1 MSRLLLSVSQASAA
15 PRAQIAQSDAKS
27 ASGPQRP
34 PPTNNNNNNNN
45 DEDDSWSVRDAA
57 ACAAVAAA
65 ASAAFVLSRFRVCK
79 ADQIIVKT
87 GALINKTWTGRRTV
101 VWPVIQRHVVVPLS
115 PSTINVVLTAM
126 SKEFLQADLPIDVV
140 VRPADP
146 YKNAEGF
153 ELFCQNL
160 GNGDER
166 QLKAV
171 VLAALEGKLRA
182 IVAQRELVD
191 VFNDARAE
199 CNSMLE
205 DHVRHTLSMLGVD
218 VVSVSIR
225 SMDDENGFFGAHR
238 TRATEGA
245 VLSSDADVAQRRCVS
260 VLAQEE
266 EKRKQASG
274 VAELTQKR
282 LTVEAE
288 QKQIATI
295 NANAQAMKIA
305 ESEMQLAVMKA
316 EARRKSQTAD
326 VDATAAVREQAAV
339 RDAQVQAKERE
350 AAEQRLRA
358 TDLAKVNIRVEAQQ
372 READGDAYAV
382 RARAE
387 AQAAAIRAIA
397 QAERDQAL
405 MKAEGK
411 RAELAAE
418 ADGYAKLLDAYN
430 SNPELAKFVKGNES
444 GLWAKQAEQGAA
456 ALQNLKPTYH
466 VWQSGPSTN
475 KDPLLSLAEQ
485 VMPLAHMVGA
495 KMLPNPQQTL
505 TDVLNAFNHQ
515 KPEA

>member
-15 PRAQIAQSDAKS
+15 PRAQLPEPSS

-34 PPTNNNNNNNN
+34 SNNNT
-45 DEDDSWSVRDAA
+45 EKSSWSVKEAATHAAIAA
-57 ACAAVAAA
+57 AVT
-65 ASAAFVLSRFRVCK
+65 AAFVLSRFRVCK
-79 ADQIIVKT
+79 ADEIIVKT
-87 GALINKTWTGRRTV
+87 GALIKKTWTGRRTV
-101 VWPVIQRHVVVPLS
+101 VWPVIQQHVVVPLS
-115 PSTINVVLTAM
+115 PRIVSANVTAM

-146 YKNAEGF
+146 HKNAEGF

-160 GNGDER
+160 GDSNDD
-166 QLKAV
+166 QLRNV

-205 DHVRHTLSMLGVD
+205 DHVRHTLGMIGLD

-245 VLSSDADVAQRRCVS
+245 VLSSDADVAQRRCLS

-266 EKRKQASG
+266 ERRKQDSG
-274 VAELTQKR
+274 VAKLTQER
-282 LTVEAE
+282 LTVESE
-288 QKQIATI
+288 QKQIATT

-305 ESEMQLAVMKA
+305 QSEMELAVMKA

-326 VDATAAVREQAAV
+326 VDADAAVREQAAL

-350 AAEQRLRA
+350 AEEQRLRA

-387 AQAAAIRAIA
+387 AQALAIRVIA
-397 QAERDQAL
+397 EAERDQAL
-405 MKAEGK
+405 MKAQGK

-418 ADGYAKLLDAYN
+418 AEGYASLLEAYN
-430 SNPELAKFVKGNES
+430 QNPDLAKFVKGNES

-466 VWQSGPSTN
+466 VWQSGPGGD
-475 KDPLLSLAEQ
+475 KDPLLKLAEQ
-485 VMPLAHMVGA
+485 VMPLAHMAGS
-495 KMLPNPQQTL
+495 KMFPNPQQTL
-505 TDVLNAFNHQ
+505 ADVVNAFSQ
-515 KPEA
+515 KTQA